1 MFQIKFEI
9 FTRLYSDVIRFFTRR
24 WFVKLNFYFSNGII
38 SFLMQ
43 IDVSFS
49 VFYKKKKILNYISRK
64 QFLAINDLIIP
75 FSFYKEFVI
84 YLCIKKKWWFPIRLI
99 FIFVFTYSLRRKIIS
114 WSNLPFEI
122 AFRSFHFS
130 FYSKFFRK
138 EKKKRTIYRNA
149 WKNIKSDK
157 INTPFSFLNI
167 SKHGTQSSI
176 KRHVCP
182 VPRPNDL
189 IRSW

>member
-138 EKKKRTIYRNA
+138 EKKT
-149 WKNIKSDK
+149 
-157 INTPFSFLNI
+157 
-167 SKHGTQSSI
+167 
-176 KRHVCP
+176 
-182 VPRPNDL
+182 ND
-189 IRSW
+189 I